1 MRTALVTILIIVSTL
16 FSACG
21 TQNAE
26 NEMQD
31 KPFKGVWQFIKE
43 PEVDEPTGRI
53 YGKYTMVLAID
64 FYEESVDNGMKKT
77 HGGFFVENDRGSGDC
92 EITSFTIDGN
102 TANIEYADLSG
113 ATFSATLLYS
123 PSDKT
128 MKFIDGEVIDKQDCE
143 DYMIGQFH
151 YLRNE
156 SVLNFTRRDITQTPD
171 NNVSVENERKP
182 MGTFGLILG
191 LIVGILAL
199 VGIYYLLK
207 IILFYVATALV
218 GGLVLGLIG
227 LIAGHFI
234 SEPNMYTF
242 ALVAAIIGAVIG
254 LIIAIFGTNHII
266 STPFASGIAKDL
278 SKSDPNG
285 TEYIAR
291 DQYGNTTK
299 VKKTGRGILGETY
312 YEDEDGNTYQKP

>member
-77 HGGFFVENDRGSGDC
+77 HGGFFVENDRGGGDC

-102 TANIEYADLSG
+102 KAYIEYEDPS
-113 ATFSATLLYS
+113 TIIFSATLVYS

-128 MKFIDGEVIDKQDCE
+128 MTFIDG
-143 DYMIGQFH
+143 
-151 YLRNE
+151 LRNE